1 MSDAEA
7 VIAAAESRAR
17 ALAQGDAEELRRL
30 MHAEMR
36 WTTHGGD
43 VLDRDT
49 YIDGNTQSS
58 LVWKEQRLRNPEVT
72 VEGDTA
78 ILTCVVEDEVEISG
92 EPALHVMRLTQTW
105 VRTDEGWS
113 LLAGH
118 AGPRLR

>member
-1 MSDAEA
+1 VSDAEA
-7 VIAAAESRAR
+7 VIAAAQARAR
-17 ALAQGDAEELRRL
+17 ALANGDADELRRL
-30 MHAEMR
+30 MHPAMR
-36 WTTHGGD
+36 WTTHTGD
-43 VLDRDT
+43 VLDRET
-49 YIDGNTQSS
+49 YIDGNTRGS
-58 LVWKEQRLRNPEVT
+58 LLWRSQRLRDPIVT

-78 ILTCVVEDEVEISG
+78 ILTCIVEDEVEISG